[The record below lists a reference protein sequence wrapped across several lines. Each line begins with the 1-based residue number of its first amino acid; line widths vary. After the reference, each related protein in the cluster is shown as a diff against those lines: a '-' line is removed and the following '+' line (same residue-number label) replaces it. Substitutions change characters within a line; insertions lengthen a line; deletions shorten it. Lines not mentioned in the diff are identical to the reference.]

1 MKSKRFCP
9 PKIKNV
15 RAKRIRAEENDT
27 KIELEKM
34 LQKHGTSLQ
43 DVEII
48 FKDGSGGL
56 RKMFIDAEVSTNKE
70 EKTNIVSDYIFVDL
84 MSLEDENYFHR
95 CMKKLKEKMKE
106 SLKNVEDI
114 KLIWNISVSLQG
126 IEKTNLE
133 DFDSRMMWKDNA

>member
-1 MKSKRFCP
+1 
-9 PKIKNV
+9 
-15 RAKRIRAEENDT
+15 
-27 KIELEKM
+27 M

-56 RKMFIDAEVSTNKE
+56 RKMFIDAEVSMNKE

-126 IEKTNLE
+126 VEKTNLE
-133 DFDSRMMWKDNA
+133 DFDSRMMWKANG

>member
-1 MKSKRFCP
+1 MS
-9 PKIKNV
+9 
-15 RAKRIRAEENDT
+15 AQKRIRAEENDT

-114 KLIWNISVSLQG
+114 KLH
-126 IEKTNLE
+126 LE
-133 DFDSRMMWKDNA
+133 HQC

>member
-1 MKSKRFCP
+1 MKSKRFCL
-9 PKIKNV
+9 PKIKN
-15 RAKRIRAEENDT
+15 AAQKRIRAEENDT

-56 RKMFIDAEVSTNKE
+56 RKMFIDTEVSTNKE

-114 KLIWNISVSLQG
+114 KLHWNISVSLQG

-133 DFDSRMMWKDNA
+133 DFDSRMMWKANA